1 MRVTIDL
8 DRDDLEIL
16 IDALDSVIYDP
27 CNGYWQEKSLQALF
41 RSLLRDMENKDKKE
55 EDD

>member
-55 EDD
+55 EDE